1 MTQYLSAPRIL
12 YVFTALIILHACNKP
27 SSVASAQVETEAK
40 TSETSSSSKSAT
52 KEFVINENIVLKSIT
67 KSDSEWKTELS
78 DIEYYVIRDKGTE
91 RAFTGT
97 YWDNK
102 AEGIYVCN
110 ACDLPLY
117 DSSTKFKSGT
127 GWPSYYQAIEDEYI
141 LEDTDYNLGY
151 ARTEIMCARCE
162 GHLGHVFNDG
172 PKPTGKRHCVNSAS
186 LKFVP
191 ASDKS
196 SFYEQ
201 LNMQKSN

>member
-1 MTQYLSAPRIL
+1 MTHYPYMTRIAF
-12 YVFTALIILHACNKP
+12 VFSALIILHACNKP
-27 SSVASAQVETEAK
+27 SSVASSQIESEQTNSESK
-40 TSETSSSSKSAT
+40 TTSPKAN
-52 KEFVINENIVLKSIT
+52 EFVISENIVLKPIT
-67 KSDSEWKTELS
+67 KSESEWKSELS

-97 YWDNK
+97 YWDNT
-102 AEGIYVCN
+102 AEGIYACN

-172 PKPTGKRHCVNSAS
+172 PAPTGKRHCVNSAS

-191 ASDKS
+191 S
-196 SFYEQ
+196 SEKATFYEQ
-201 LNMQKSN
+201 LNAQISN